1 MMSTNRLFADRRLS
15 VIALTVVLLSG
26 CTVGEQKLPDLAGPS
41 ELGLGMSLTATP
53 ELLPRDGSSVSVI
66 TAKTFDSNGKALA
79 NQRLVVQADA
89 GVLSAAEVITDGNG
103 VATFTFTAPGFNEN
117 VSVASVYATPIQS
130 SHLQNANSRIVQILV
145 SGPAFAVPSFTVKPT
160 ISGEE
165 DIPPISEPL
174 TFDASATTYLGVAC
188 GGSCSYSWDFG
199 DGSSLGSG
207 QAVQHAFGSANVF
220 TVKLTVTAPG
230 GTTASVT
237 KPVTIAAPALP
248 VASFIVTPASPT
260 VNVAAIFNG
269 SGSTVGTG
277 ATISQYL
284 WDFGDGGSS
293 TTTIPVVSHT
303 YTTQGAKAV
312 TLTVTDSIGRT
323 NTTTRTVNVVP

>member
-1 MMSTNRLFADRRLS
+1 MMNRLFSERRLS
-15 VIALTVVLLSG
+15 ALALTAILLSG

-41 ELGLGMSLTATP
+41 ELGLGMSLTARP
-53 ELLPRDGSSVSVI
+53 EFLPRDGSSVSTI
-66 TAKTFDSNGKALA
+66 TAKTFDSNGKALP
-79 NQRLVVQADA
+79 NQRIMVRTDA
-89 GVLSAAEVITDGNG
+89 GLLSASEVVTDGNG
-103 VATFTFTAPGFNEN
+103 VATFTLTAPGLNEN
-117 VSVASVYATPIQS
+117 VSVASIYATPIQN
-130 SHLQNANSRIVQILV
+130 SHVQNANSRIVQILV
-145 SGPAFAVPSFTVKPT
+145 SGPAFATPSFTVKPT
-160 ISGEE
+160 ISA
-165 DIPPISEPL
+165 DDAVPPVSEPI
-174 TFDASATTYLGVAC
+174 TFDASATAYLGGPC

-199 DGSSLGSG
+199 DGSSVVTG
-207 QAVQHAFGSANVF
+207 QAVQHAFNSANVF

-237 KPVTIAAPALP
+237 KTVTIAAPAPP

-277 ATISQYL
+277 ATISQYV

-303 YTTQGAKAV
+303 YTTLGAKAV

-323 NTTTRTVNVVP
+323 NTITRTLNVVP